1 MIVGCAMCIAEENE
15 ILERHDFIGDQEVAF
30 IAPL

>member
-1 MIVGCAMCIAEENE
+1 MCIAEENE

>member
-1 MIVGCAMCIAEENE
+1 MCIAEENG